1 MVMDEFYVGSC
12 KTILL
17 FPGAQASWDSA
28 ESLVPPAK
36 KGKTGKK
43 SDGRT
48 QFRAR
53 IKHYADRGQLQFPGH
68 MNSEGEGCF
77 VIKAN
82 CGLRAWGWPQH
93 LNGKAVFIISHVVL
107 KKTRKAD
114 PADLARTIAARK
126 QVQEELK

>member
-1 MVMDEFYVGSC
+1 MVMDEFYVGRH

-17 FPGAQASWDSA
+17 YPGAQASWD
-28 ESLVPPAK
+28 ESELLVPPTK
-36 KGKTGKK
+36 KNKK
-43 SDGRT
+43 SNAGS

-53 IKHYADRGQLQFPGH
+53 IKRYADVGYLMSPDH

-93 LNGKAVFIISHVVL
+93 LGGRAVFVISHVVL
-107 KKTRKAD
+107 KKKQKAD
-114 PADLARTIAARK
+114 PADLARTVAAK
-126 QVQEELK
+126 KCVEENLT